1 MAAVGAITLDG
12 KATRDEIFVDL
23 KERVAALTAAGHT
36 PGLGTVL
43 VGDDPGSHAYVRG
56 KHADCAKVGINSIRR
71 DLPAD
76 ISQAKLDETI
86 DELNAN
92 PECTGYIV
100 QLPLPKHLN
109 ENAALERVDPGKD
122 ADGLHPTNLGRLV
135 LNEPAPL
142 PCTPRGIVHLLRR
155 YEVEIAGAQVV
166 VIGRGVTV
174 GRPLGLL
181 LTRRSENATVT
192 LCHTATR
199 HLPQLTREADIII
212 AAAGVP
218 HMVTA
223 EMVRPGAAVVDVGVS
238 RDDAGKLVGD
248 VHPDVWEVAG
258 HVSPNPGGVGPLTRA
273 FLLTNVVER
282 AEASRARDAEGV
294 RPQGFRRA
302 VADTAGR
309 PDHRG
314 GVRPGGR
321 RLLATRRAGA
331 RHRRRRRCGVS
342 AGAARGPGRPAG
354 GAQQDRRFR
363 HHRDGQRGHDLH
375 RMDDRP
381 VRHQLSRGAKSAAH
395 CAADRSRGSAIGLTL
410 LSRSQFRIV
419 ARGICRLRICAIP

>member
-1 MAAVGAITLDG
+1 MIAVGAITLDG

-23 KERVAALTAAGHT
+23 TERTKRLVEAGHT

-43 VGDDPGSHAYVRG
+43 VGDDPGSQAYVRG
-56 KHADCAKVGINSIRR
+56 KHADCAKVGITSIRR

-76 ISQAKLDETI
+76 ISQADLMATL

-100 QLPLPKHLN
+100 QLPLPRHLT
-109 ENAALERVDPGKD
+109 ETAALERIAPDKD
-122 ADGLHPTNLGRLV
+122 ADGLHPMNLGRLV

-155 YEVEIAGAQVV
+155 YEVEIAGAHVV

-199 HLPQLTREADIII
+199 HLPEIAREADIII

-238 RDDAGKLVGD
+238 RDAAGKLVGD
-248 VHPDVWEVAG
+248 VHPDVWDVAG

-282 AEASRARDAEGV
+282 AEA
-294 RPQGFRRA
+294 
-302 VADTAGR
+302 
-309 PDHRG
+309 
-314 GVRPGGR
+314 
-321 RLLATRRAGA
+321 
-331 RHRRRRRCGVS
+331 
-342 AGAARGPGRPAG
+342 AAA
-354 GAQQDRRFR
+354 
-363 HHRDGQRGHDLH
+363 
-375 RMDDRP
+375 
-381 VRHQLSRGAKSAAH
+381 S
-395 CAADRSRGSAIGLTL
+395 
-410 LSRSQFRIV
+410 
-419 ARGICRLRICAIP
+419 